1 MVGACL
7 GAGDGEERAP
17 GASLMPTLGTGAG
30 DGAAAVTFIETEGE
44 VSPGLGSVEFR
55 GDEGGSGLGR
65 GCSLLLLYTLIRSC
79 HRDFA
84 KLLQYSEKAPVG
96 SLSTSQVFSEYCE
109 NIREMSV
116 RAVTLM
122 VLFCCLRRLLR

>member
-30 DGAAAVTFIETEGE
+30 AAAAVTFIETEGE

-65 GCSLLLLYTLIRSC
+65 GCSLLLL
-79 HRDFA
+79 
-84 KLLQYSEKAPVG
+84 
-96 SLSTSQVFSEYCE
+96 
-109 NIREMSV
+109 
-116 RAVTLM
+116 
-122 VLFCCLRRLLR
+122 